1 MLTRLSEDEF
11 IGEDYPDGEP
21 DLGNVFVAILDIIFC
36 RADGT
41 YTLSAYE
48 TVMGYFQKMI
58 DKVVR
63 GPCKNSGALMGIFRV
78 GFNLFSVW

>member
-21 DLGNVFVAILDIIFC
+21 DLGNVFVAILDILFC

-41 YTLSAYE
+41 YTLAAYDA
-48 TVMGYFQKMI
+48 VMGYFQKMI
-58 DKVVR
+58 DKVVI

-78 GFNLFSVW
+78 PIILQSV